1 MKQCRKNT
9 GKRLSARSGFSLI
22 EIMLVMSIMGVLA
35 AVVVI
40 NLRGKGQESRIIAT
54 RTSIKNIGTAIEMYE
69 LSTGQLPDTLA
80 DLTRPLGD
88 QPPLIRG
95 DVLTD
100 SWGTGFDYSRKG
112 TVDFELRSAGPDR
125 QMGTEDDITN

>member
-1 MKQCRKNT
+1 MRKRT
-9 GKRLSARSGFSLI
+9 DKAPRKTSSQAGFSLI

-40 NLRGKGQESRIIAT
+40 NLRGQGQESRIIAT
-54 RTSIKNIGTAIEMYE
+54 RTSINNISTAVEMYE
-69 LSTGQLPDTLA
+69 LATGRLPESLN
-80 DLTRPLGD
+80 DLTQPLGD

-95 DVLTD
+95 GIPTD
-100 SWGTGFDYSRKG
+100 SWGSKFAYSRKG
-112 TVDFELRSAGPDR
+112 TTDFEVRSAGPDR